1 MGAAGGPEP
10 SWGAVHLWV
19 MYRGGLRKGP
29 PGTAESEVVIALGVS
44 QD

>member
-10 SWGAVHLWV
+10 SWGAGHLGV

-29 PGTAESEVVIALGVS
+29 ARTAESEVVIAWGVS
-44 QD
+44 WD